1 MTRIVSLWVKNFK
14 SFGKATPIYFSDKLT
29 GVVGPNGS
37 GKSNI
42 LDAICFVLGRTA
54 TVSAMRARKGSELI
68 FTGPHGTKPAE
79 FGEVKITIDNSDKVF
94 GDLGEQV
101 TISRRVRGDGLS
113 AYRVNGKRS
122 TRNQVLDLLAM
133 AKIFPDGHNIVLQGD
148 IVGIIRR
155 TPDERRGIID
165 EISGIAEYEEKKH
178 KAGLEFGAVEIK
190 IGEVNAIISEK
201 MRNLE
206 KLRRDRDKAARYKRL
221 QEIKGLFEASITKR
235 KIEERE
241 HNRQKLVDDQTAKT
255 LEAEGAK
262 RRASEVDGVVWK
274 SRGELHGIEEKL
286 SSAQSQENMELA
298 RESERIKGVIAQ
310 KRERIIHLARDI
322 ENITRRQAELGRA
335 ASDLELSAKNL
346 NARIEDEKA
355 KHKAATDKR
364 QVLEAEKVALIQK
377 ISTEGHRHDDD
388 IRKIKEL
395 ETVASGLKSERGNL
409 LVEIDRAS
417 DAARRKQEELE
428 SAERS
433 LSEMKQRT
441 KDVLEGRGAVEKKIV
456 ALNELLK
463 EKKELLSSLEEGLS
477 VLTEDAESK
486 KDELARLQAEVS
498 LLRAGSPI
506 LKKIMDAAA
515 AGEIE
520 GVLCQVHD
528 LIPAE
533 GENRSLLSAAA
544 GDPNAIIVDSKEHAI
559 AIAEFISRQNS
570 GRVSVIFPSSTST
583 AKSSELTDL
592 ASPKDDDARRLLEL
606 VFDGKAKAPTIA
618 DAVSSGNAV
627 TQDGLVVEGN
637 RLLTPPSNVDLFSAN
652 RSLAQAVS
660 KRKEAER
667 NLSETNN
674 ETSRLVLEAQKLDIE
689 LQSLKAVDTKLVA
702 ETAERIKAV
711 TAERDSALSL
721 KEQHSVALAA
731 LSQKIK
737 SLEDEV
743 AKLSSAMKDEE
754 GPQHEQPMKRLS
766 ELDSKLTLARNEED
780 GCRFAIQELT
790 SKLANVVV
798 PELDGTRKT
807 EKQLVR
813 DNEAAEKERAK
824 CESECAEPE
833 KRLSEILSKIESTQ
847 ADVKG
852 MLSRKDEL
860 NKDITKHETEKY
872 QLTGRLSALEVE
884 LDSTKQ
890 RISEEEREIASLTA
904 QLGESKKF
912 LHGSIKRLQAKL
924 QKVTLRLE
932 KMGAVNLLALTE
944 FDSAEGEFK
953 ETESRKAKLESEKQ
967 AIIDFMN
974 EIEKKKNLAFMENFS
989 VISGN
994 FERVFGQLTG
1004 GHGALILENPEHPL
1018 DGGLMIQA
1026 SPKGKEV
1033 YKIESMS
1040 GGEQTLTALAFLFAI
1055 QEHKPAPFYVFDE
1068 VDAALDKN
1076 NSAKLSNLLSDYS
1089 KKSQLVAITH
1099 NDAVMR
1105 VCNQL
1110 VGVYLRDGISHLVS
1124 ATPEFLKKHLAA
1136 V

>member
-14 SFGKATPIYFSDKLT
+14 SFGKATPVYFSDKLT

-79 FGEVKITIDNSDKVF
+79 FGEVKIIIDNADGVF

-155 TPDERRGIID
+155 TPEERRGIID
-165 EISGIAEYEEKKH
+165 EISGISEYEEKKH
-178 KAGLEFGAVEIK
+178 KAELEFGAVEIK
-190 IGEVNAIISEK
+190 IGEVNVAISER
-201 MRNLE
+201 MRALE
-206 KLRRDRDKAARYKRL
+206 KLRHERDKAARYKRL
-221 QEIKGLFEASITKR
+221 QEIKGLFEGSITKR

-241 HNRQKLVDDQTAKT
+241 RNRQKLSDDQNAKT
-255 LEAEGAK
+255 LEAENAK
-262 RRASEVDGVVWK
+262 RRASEVDGIVWK

-286 SSAQSQENMELA
+286 SSAQSQENMELV
-298 RESERIKGVIAQ
+298 RESERIKGVIAR
-310 KRERIIHLARDI
+310 KRERIAHLAMDI
-322 ENITRRQAELGRA
+322 DNITRRHGELGKA

-346 NARIEDEKA
+346 NARIDGEKT

-364 QVLEAEKVALIQK
+364 QLLEAEKAALIQK
-377 ISTEGHRHDDD
+377 MATEGHRHDDD
-388 IRKIKEL
+388 LRKINEL
-395 ETVASGLKSERGNL
+395 ETVASGLKSERGNR

-433 LSEMKQRT
+433 LSGIKQRT
-441 KDVLEGRGAVEKKIV
+441 KDMLAGRGAIEKKIV

-463 EKKELLSSLEEGLS
+463 EKKKLLASLEEGLS
-477 VLTEDAESK
+477 ALTEDAESK

-506 LKKIMDAAA
+506 LKKIMDAAG

-533 GENRSLLSAAA
+533 GENRPLLSAAA

-559 AIAEFISRQNS
+559 AVAELISRQNS
-570 GRVSVIFPSSTST
+570 GRVSVIFPSSM
-583 AKSSELTDL
+583 AKSSELTAL
-592 ASPKDDDARRLLEL
+592 ASPKDDAARHLLEL
-606 VFDGKAKAPTIA
+606 VFDGKVKAPTIA
-618 DAVSSGNAV
+618 DAVSAGNAV
-627 TQDGLVVEGN
+627 TPDGLVVEGN

-660 KRKEAER
+660 KRKEAEK
-667 NLSETNN
+667 NLSEMNN
-674 ETSRLVLEAQKLDIE
+674 EISRTVLEAQKLDIE
-689 LQSLKAVDTKLVA
+689 LQSLKAVDTTLVT
-702 ETAERIKAV
+702 ETTERIKSV

-721 KEQHSVALAA
+721 KDAHSRALAT
-731 LSQKIK
+731 LSLKIK
-737 SLEDEV
+737 SIEEEV
-743 AKLSSAMKDEE
+743 AKLGSAMRD
-754 GPQHEQPMKRLS
+754 GGGATREQPMKRLS
-766 ELDSKLTLARNEED
+766 ELDQKLSLARNEED
-780 GCRFAIQELT
+780 GCRFSIQELT
-790 SKLANVVV
+790 SKLANVVT

-813 DNEAAEKERAK
+813 DKEAAEKERTR
-824 CESECAEPE
+824 CESECVEPE
-833 KRLSEILSKIESTQ
+833 KRLSGILSKIESTQ
-847 ADVKG
+847 ADVRG

-860 NKDITKHETEKY
+860 NKGITKHETEKY

-884 LDSTKQ
+884 LASTKQ
-890 RISEEEREIASLTA
+890 RISEEEREIASLAT
-904 QLGESKKF
+904 QLGGGKKF

-953 ETESRKAKLESEKQ
+953 ETEGRKAKLESEKQ

-974 EIEKKKNLAFMENFS
+974 EIEKKKNAAFMENFS
-989 VISGN
+989 VIAGN

-1004 GHGALILENPEHPL
+1004 GHGALIIENPEHPL
-1018 DGGLMIQA
+1018 DGGLIIQA

-1040 GGEQTLTALAFLFAI
+1040 GGEQTLTALAFIFAI

-1068 VDAALDKN
+1068 VDAALDKD
-1076 NSAKLSNLLSDYS
+1076 NSRKLANLLSEYS

-1099 NDAVMR
+1099 NDPIMR